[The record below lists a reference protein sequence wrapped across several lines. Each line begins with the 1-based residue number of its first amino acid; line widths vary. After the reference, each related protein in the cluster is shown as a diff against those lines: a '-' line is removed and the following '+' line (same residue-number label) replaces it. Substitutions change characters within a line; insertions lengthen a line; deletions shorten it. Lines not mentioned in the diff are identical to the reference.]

1 MLFISACF
9 LTGEFPPRIQSL
21 KAQYESF
28 TQLKKTYSLIMKN
41 AAERL
46 QKAEAQPQVGAPQ
59 SAASDTVSHEANRNL
74 QQEIREMRVE
84 QLRLQSQV
92 ETLVQQNRELI
103 RILMIPHPTN

>member
-28 TQLKKTYSLIMKN
+28 AQLKKTYSLIMKN
-41 AAERL
+41 ATERL
-46 QKAEAQPQVGAPQ
+46 QKAEEQPQAGAAQ
-59 SAASDTVSHEANRNL
+59 AAASDNVLHESNRNL
-74 QQEIREMRVE
+74 QQDIREMRVE

-103 RILMIPHPTN
+103 RILTIPRSTN